1 MHYERRR
8 KRLVEELAAAGI
20 RDERVLKAF
29 AEVPR
34 HLFVPEPLA
43 PRAYENTSLPLA
55 EGQTISQPLT
65 VARTLQVLALKGE
78 ERVLEIGTGSGY
90 QAALLARLADR
101 VFTIERIEVLA
112 RRARRV
118 LDSLD
123 FYQVNIRVGD
133 GTLGWSRYQPYD
145 VIVLAAA
152 GPEVPRTLLEQM
164 APGGRMVAPVGD
176 NSSQQLVLVRRT
188 AQTTTREVIDPCR
201 FVPLIGKDAW
211 PK

>member
-1 MHYERRR
+1 MQYEKR
-8 KRLVEELAAAGI
+8 KQRLVEELAAAGI

-29 AEVPR
+29 AAVPR

-43 PRAYENTSLPLA
+43 SQAYKNISLPLA
-55 EGQTISQPLT
+55 EAQTISQPLT
-65 VARTLQVLALKGE
+65 VARMLQMLGFKGTE
-78 ERVLEIGTGSGY
+78 KVLEIGTGSGY
-90 QAALLARLADR
+90 QAALLAALAAR

-118 LDSLD
+118 LDKLN

-145 VIVLAAA
+145 VIILAAA
-152 GPEVPRTLLEQM
+152 GPEVPPTLLEQL
-164 APGGRMVAPVGD
+164 APDGRMVAPLGD
-176 NSSQQLVLVRRT
+176 ENTQQLVLFRRT
-188 AQTTTREVIDPCR
+188 GKAVTREVIDPCR

>member
-1 MHYERRR
+1 MQYEKR
-8 KRLVEELAAAGI
+8 KQRLVEELAAAGI

-29 AEVPR
+29 TAVPR

-43 PRAYENTSLPLA
+43 SQAYENISLPLA
-55 EGQTISQPLT
+55 EGQTVSQPLT
-65 VARTLQVLALKGE
+65 VARMLQMLGFKGTE
-78 ERVLEIGTGSGY
+78 KVLEIGTGSGY
-90 QAALLARLADR
+90 QAALLAALAAR

-118 LDSLD
+118 LDGLN

-145 VIVLAAA
+145 VIILAAA
-152 GPEVPRTLLEQM
+152 GPEVPPTLLEQL
-164 APGGRMVAPVGD
+164 APNGRMVAPLGD
-176 NSSQQLVLVRRT
+176 ENTQQLVLFRRT
-188 AQTTTREVIDPCR
+188 GKAVSREVIDPCR